1 MKKFIFLAIIILVI
15 APIFSLA
22 LVNTASAQADRGY
35 ECTTNRGDTGCIEG
49 YSCTANPC
57 FGRAGKK
64 ISDGNIE
71 CYASS
76 ATCEQ
81 APGAVEVKWDPD
93 CRKVCCDSVWGCPG
107 SETIKE
113 ASGLTEEDPR
123 VIVADV
129 INVILG
135 FLGIVAVILI
145 LAGGFMWMTA
155 AGNEDKVATS
165 KKLMIAGVVGL
176 VIVLASFGIAN
187 FVVNALLE
195 ATR

>member
-1 MKKFIFLAIIILVI
+1 MKKFIFLAIIALVI

-22 LVNTASAQADRGY
+22 LVNTASAQQGLGE
-35 ECTTNRGDTGCIEG
+35 ECSMNSDCDEG

-57 FGRAGKK
+57 FGKVIPAGSTSIF
-64 ISDGNIE
+64 ISEGNIE
-71 CYASS
+71 CLLDTGGSF
-76 ATCEQ
+76 EID
-81 APGAVEVKWDPD
+81 E
-93 CRKVCCDSVWGCPG
+93 RKVCCDTVWGCPG
-107 SETIKE
+107 AETIKE

-135 FLGIVAVILI
+135 FLGIIAVILI

-155 AGNEDKVATS
+155 AGNEDKVATA
-165 KKLMIAGVVGL
+165 KKLMISGVIGL